1 MQPINNTSP
10 NAPITIETLHMSISR
25 SALLSLILQYA
36 QKVIIATS
44 SDKAEMISIIF
55 IAFNKFIFGDDIE
68 IPFNY
73 KIVVIVSIIATML
86 VILIPDEK
94 TMLSMLTLSFITPDN
109 VVITE
114 NHIIDLIT
122 KIMDAVNNR

>member
-1 MQPINNTSP
+1 M
-10 NAPITIETLHMSISR
+10 
-25 SALLSLILQYA
+25 
-36 QKVIIATS
+36 
-44 SDKAEMISIIF
+44 
-55 IAFNKFIFGDDIE
+55 E

-73 KIVVIVSIIATML
+73 KIVVIISVIATML

-94 TMLSMLTLSFITPDN
+94 TMLAMLTLSFITSDN

-122 KIMDAVNNR
+122 KIMDAVNNK